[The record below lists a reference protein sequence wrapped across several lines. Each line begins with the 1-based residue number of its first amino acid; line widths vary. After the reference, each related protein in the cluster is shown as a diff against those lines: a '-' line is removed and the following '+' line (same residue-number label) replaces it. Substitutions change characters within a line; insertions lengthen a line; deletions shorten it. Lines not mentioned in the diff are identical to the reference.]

1 MNIEQKIKV
10 IESKINQLESEDID
24 FENSISLYQDTVK
37 EAKVIL
43 DQLNQHQETLNVLN
57 ADTQELIE
65 MSTRHDH

>member
-43 DQLNQHQETLNVLN
+43 DQLNQHQETLTVLN

>member
-10 IESKINQLESEDID
+10 IESKINQPESEDID

-43 DQLNQHQETLNVLN
+43 DQLNQHQETLTVLN

>member
-1 MNIEQKIKV
+1 MNINQKIKE

-43 DQLNQHQETLNVLN
+43 DQLNHHQETLTVLN

-65 MSTRHDH
+65 MSTRHDR